1 MAVWIWL
8 GLLILF
14 ILAEA
19 ATVVLVSIWFAGGAL
34 VGMLLAA
41 LHAPVWLQVLG
52 ALAASAVLL
61 CFTRPVAMK
70 HFNRSRVKTN
80 VEDLKGKQAIV
91 TSEINNLMGVGQV
104 IVGGQEWSARN
115 AVENEVIPEGMVV
128 TIEQIKGVKLIVKS
142 VEPDM

>member
-19 ATVVLVSIWFAGGAL
+19 VTVVLVSIWFAGGAL

-41 LHAPVWLQVLG
+41 LHAPVWLQILG
-52 ALAASAVLL
+52 ALVASAVLL
-61 CFTRPVAMK
+61 YFTRPIAMK
-70 HFNRSRVKTN
+70 HFNRNRVKTN

-115 AVENEVIPEGMVV
+115 VVENEVIPEGMVV

-142 VEPDM
+142 VEPTV